1 VAGPTVIGIDARE
14 IEGPRVDSQM
24 GSAGRSRY
32 ARELVRRLPELAP
45 DIRFV
50 LYGRTENADGLPGN
64 AEWRCVRGS
73 DLAWHFRTAR
83 LARAEC
89 SVYFSAMS
97 YLTPQLLSRY
107 VQTVFDTVSFDNG
120 LGPQAR
126 RSAWNER
133 ITMRRAVKRATRIL
147 AISQST
153 ASDVAELVPEVTAKV
168 DVTPL
173 AADERFRADRPPSEL
188 AEIRERFGLPG
199 TFVLST
205 GTLAPRKNFLRL
217 VRAYAALPAALRET
231 TPLVLAGRR
240 GWDDEPIFAVI
251 DSLPAGQIRHLDFVQ
266 DDELPTLYAASTVFC
281 FPSLYEG
288 FGLTILEAMQSG
300 VPVLTSNVS
309 SLPEVG
315 GQAAVYV
322 DPRDEGE
329 LSAAL
334 EQLLTDA
341 AMREALAAAGP
352 ERAKEFSWEKT
363 AALTLDALLR
373 SL

>member
-1 VAGPTVIGIDARE
+1 
-14 IEGPRVDSQM
+14 
-24 GSAGRSRY
+24 
-32 ARELVRRLPELAP
+32 
-45 DIRFV
+45 
-50 LYGRTENADGLPGN
+50 
-64 AEWRCVRGS
+64 
-73 DLAWHFRTAR
+73 
-83 LARAEC
+83 
-89 SVYFSAMS
+89 
-97 YLTPQLLSRY
+97 
-107 VQTVFDTVSFDNG
+107 
-120 LGPQAR
+120 
-126 RSAWNER
+126 
-133 ITMRRAVKRATRIL
+133 MRRAVKRATRIL

-153 ASDVAELVPEVTAKV
+153 ASDVAELVPEVAPKV

-188 AEIRERFGLPG
+188 AAIRERFGLPE

-217 VRAYAALPAALRET
+217 VRAYAALPAALREA

-341 AMREALAAAGP
+341 AMREALATAGP